1 MAARYGHVTRLHLCT
16 TFYQYTTFRVSMK
29 SALFVLCLAC
39 LGTLPAK
46 AADLAAYTE
55 QLPPLNYQQGTQL
68 TGFATDLLRMAA
80 HDADLSLSIALQPWA
95 RAYRT
100 VLETP
105 NSVIFSITRTPE
117 REPLFHWVGPI
128 SPRQIKLYRLNTRRD
143 ISIQA
148 EADLMRYTHGA
159 MFESAAAKQ
168 LAGLGLQPGRGLD
181 LGATDEINLKRLLLG
196 RTDTVAMLDWAMAW
210 QLKQQNINPRQVRP
224 IWLLDGGSQY
234 WFALNRDTPTPK
246 VRRLQA
252 ALNQISED
260 GRMQALR
267 QQYLAE

>member
-1 MAARYGHVTRLHLCT
+1 
-16 TFYQYTTFRVSMK
+16 MK
-29 SALFVLCLAC
+29 PVLFALCLAC
-39 LGTLPAK
+39 STVLPAR

-55 QLPPLNYQQGTQL
+55 QLPPLNYQDGAQL

-80 HDADLSLSIALQPWA
+80 HDADLSLSIELQPWA

-105 NSVIFSITRTPE
+105 SSAIFSITRTPE

-128 SPRQIKLYRLNTRRD
+128 SPRQIKLYRLNARRD
-143 ISIQA
+143 IHVQV

-159 MFESAAAKQ
+159 MFESAAAKK

-181 LGATDEINLKRLLLG
+181 LGATDEITLKKMLLG

-210 QLKQQNINPRQVRP
+210 QLKQQNVNPQLVRP

-234 WFALNRDTPTPK
+234 WFALNRDTPTHK

-252 ALNQISED
+252 ALNQISAD
-260 GRMQALR
+260 GRMHKLR
-267 QQYLAE
+267 QKYLAE